1 MKNKGPKI
9 HIEGQNINAQYDEK
23 TNTVTIKS
31 SNVRCEVCK
40 RKLEKYSSKIDAT
53 GIGYSYIDDEIDLKL
68 SLRDSFKSN
77 LILCD
82 KCKDELKKKSD
93 KLIKGFMTKRYVG

>member
-1 MKNKGPKI
+1 MKNKRPKI
-9 HIEGQNINAQYDEK
+9 QIEGQNINAQYDEE
-23 TNTVTIKS
+23 TNTVTIK
-31 SNVRCEVCK
+31 NNNMRCEVCK
-40 RKLEKYSSKIDAT
+40 RKLEKYSSNINAT
-53 GIGYSYIDDEIDLKL
+53 GIGYSYIDDEICLKL

-93 KLIKGFMTKRYVG
+93 KLIKSFMAKRYVG